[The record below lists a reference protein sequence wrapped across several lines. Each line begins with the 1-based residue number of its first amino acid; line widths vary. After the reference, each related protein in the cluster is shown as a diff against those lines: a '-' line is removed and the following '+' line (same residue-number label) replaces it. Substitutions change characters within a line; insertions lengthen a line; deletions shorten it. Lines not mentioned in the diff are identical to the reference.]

1 MPQPRIFYVLVT
13 YGPKPTNSLKAHPAA
28 KSQLRLFDSLVE
40 RRPEFYTMI
49 VSDYA
54 RRIEGLYSLP
64 RLQHALSIV
73 EEKGG
78 RQAIFF
84 DNLARLF
91 RKTRPGN
98 RQGLLDELQHFG
110 AHIHSFA
117 HHKRLASFSNSELST
132 LLLHPEKAKPLA
144 KQDRNRDMTPAQ
156 VASENSRRSSAVKM
170 AQSLETVRDELV
182 RKNGETTWRAIAEE
196 ANSRGIR
203 TNTGKEWSP
212 QNVSR
217 VLNRF
222 VTG

>member
-1 MPQPRIFYVLVT
+1 MPQQLICYVLVT
-13 YGPKPTNSLKAHPAA
+13 YGPKPTNPLKAHPAA

-40 RRPEFYTMI
+40 QRPQSHTVI

-78 RQAIFF
+78 PTIHF

-91 RKTRPGN
+91 RKTHPGH

-110 AHIHSFA
+110 LHIHSFA
-117 HHKRLASFSNSELST
+117 HHKRLASFSNNELSK
-132 LLLHPEKAKPLA
+132 LLLRPEKDKKLA

-156 VASENSRRSSAVKM
+156 VASENSRRSSALKM
-170 AQSLETVRDELV
+170 ARSLATVRDELV
-182 RKNGETTWRAIAEE
+182 RKNGETTWRAIAEA

-203 TNTGKEWSP
+203 TNTGRKWSP

-217 VLNRF
+217 VLNHF